1 MSDVARWKVHGAVET
16 LKSEIA
22 MWDLNRQEW
31 QPAQRL
37 TVTSFRPD
45 GAVSSS
51 DTHNPDGSIVHMR
64 WVYDDT
70 GRLAESSSQFNDGP
84 VDKTVYSYDAAG
96 RHVRTVQMSH
106 DGTQTVLETCSYDA
120 AGKKTKVRFLG
131 VRGPNTGYAIEGSEQ
146 AYPAPGAT
154 TMAIIYD
161 ERDLPATVTFQDANH
176 NSLRSVTFVHDNA
189 GRLLSEEMHV
199 HEGSPA
205 AEFLDQMPPEQRA
218 AMAVLFKEVFGDT
231 FSSARYL
238 YDSQGRLLERTRK
251 MGSLSEEH
259 TTFQYADHEDPIEET
274 TQERGRE
281 ASLGA
286 DGGVQHT
293 GDRVSLQRNRLEY
306 RYDTHGNWT
315 ERMVS
320 YRVEPN
326 SDFQRSNIE
335 RRTITYYAA

>member
-16 LKSEIA
+16 LKSENA

-31 QPAQRL
+31 QAAQRL

-51 DTHNPDGSIVHMR
+51 DTHNPDGSIVHVR
-64 WVYDDT
+64 WIYDRA
-70 GRLAESSSQFNDGP
+70 GRLTEYNSQFNDGP

-96 RHVRTVQMSH
+96 RPVRTVRMSH
-106 DGTQTVLETCSYDA
+106 DGTQTEVENCSYDA

-176 NSLRSVTFVHDNA
+176 NSLRSVTFVRDNS

-205 AEFLDQMPPEQRA
+205 AELDQMPLEQRA

-231 FSSARYL
+231 FSRTSYS

-274 TQERGRE
+274 TEERGRE
-281 ASLGA
+281 ASLA
-286 DGGVQHT
+286 LDGGVQHT
-293 GDRVSLQRNRLEY
+293 ADHVSLQHNRLEY

-335 RRTITYYAA
+335 RRTITYHAA